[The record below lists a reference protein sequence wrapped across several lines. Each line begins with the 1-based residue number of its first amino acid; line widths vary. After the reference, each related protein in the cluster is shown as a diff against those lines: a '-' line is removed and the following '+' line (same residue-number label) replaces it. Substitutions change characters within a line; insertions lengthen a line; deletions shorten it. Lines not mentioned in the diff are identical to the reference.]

1 MSIPEENFFTVVG
14 QPTDTSLVVKKNS
27 TEAEEE
33 KIEISKVEDGKT
45 QDEQP
50 VQVYTTDNG
59 RKFARLNEW
68 PQGLLLEIEQ

>member
-1 MSIPEENFFTVVG
+1 MSIPEDNFFTVVE
-14 QPTDTSLVVKKNS
+14 QPTDTSLVVRRNTSESEK
-27 TEAEEE
+27 E

-50 VQVYTTDNG
+50 VQVYTTDQG